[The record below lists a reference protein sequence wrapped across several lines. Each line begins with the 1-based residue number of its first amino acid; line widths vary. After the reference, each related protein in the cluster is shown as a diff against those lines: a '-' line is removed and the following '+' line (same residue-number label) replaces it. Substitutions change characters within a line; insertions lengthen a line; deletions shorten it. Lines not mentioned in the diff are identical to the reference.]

1 MTALQAFLDSTA
13 GVALI
18 AMVGVAFADF
28 ATGTFA
34 ALRDGTF
41 QLDAIAAFLRKHIA
55 GRVAPIGTLLAL
67 GYFGGGTIGQ
77 LFLASAI
84 AAAVAYSAETAGS
97 ILGNLNPPKE
107 SDRIAAAQAT
117 LTPAEIAAGV
127 QVLTS
132 AEPINPVP
140 TE

>member
-13 GVALI
+13 GVALL

-28 ATGTFA
+28 ATGAFA

-41 QLDAIAAFLRKHIA
+41 ALDALAAFLRKHIW

-67 GYFGGGTIGQ
+67 GYFGGGTIGT

-84 AAAVAYSAETAGS
+84 AAATAYAAETAAS
-97 ILGNLNPPKE
+97 ILGNLNPPSA
-107 SDRIAAAQAT
+107 SDVKAE
-117 LTPAEIAAGV
+117 TPAAIV
-127 QVLTS
+127 
-132 AEPINPVP
+132 NPVP

>member
-1 MTALQAFLDSTA
+1 MLQSFLDSPA
-13 GVALI
+13 GTALI

-28 ATGTFA
+28 LTGSFA

-67 GYFGGGTIGQ
+67 GYFGGGAIGQ

-84 AAAVAYSAETAGS
+84 AAAVAYSAETASS
-97 ILGNLNPPKE
+97 ILGNLNP
-107 SDRIAAAQAT
+107 SR
-117 LTPAEIAAGV
+117 LTAPPGEAV
-127 QVLTS
+127 
-132 AEPINPVP
+132 NPTP

>member
-1 MTALQAFLDSTA
+1 MTPIQEFLNSPA
-13 GVALI
+13 GTALI

-28 ATGTFA
+28 LTGSFA

-67 GYFGGGTIGQ
+67 GYFGGETIGQ
-77 LFLASAI
+77 LFLASGV
-84 AAAVAYSAETAGS
+84 AAAVAYATETASS
-97 ILGNLNPPKE
+97 IVGNLNPPKE
-107 SDRIAAAQAT
+107 TKAVDT
-117 LTPAEIAAGV
+117 VAE
-127 QVLTS
+127 T
-132 AEPINPVP
+132 INPVP